1 MFDAYST
8 PVSYLISRGDVC
20 DDGVAVAA
28 REPRDPLPAALAV
41 VGNIVGGQPVLGHL
55 PPERAQLLGGVGSV
69 RRGHIS
75 IAAVGGDVARLAP
88 YDQNNA
94 SFLFQSYT

>member
-1 MFDAYST
+1 MSGAYST
-8 PVSYLISRGDVC
+8 PVLYLISRGDVC

-41 VGNIVGGQPVLGHL
+41 VGYVVGGQPVLGHL
-55 PPERAQLLGGVGSV
+55 PPERVQLFGCVGSV
-69 RRGHIS
+69 WRGHS
-75 IAAVGGDVARLAP
+75 PIAAVGGDVARLAA

-94 SFLFQSYT
+94 NFLFQSY